1 MWVWGDL
8 NSGPHAVQQAL
19 LTLTEPSSRPLVAG
33 FEIYRC
39 EVSNFVLWFQN
50 CLGYSDPWKFSL
62 YFQALSVP
70 RGNPA
75 VVWKGS
81 CRFYRPAWRRIS
93 RGHELSLDGHRVSI
107 QSPRPPQQG
116 WGVNV
121 FMSVLFLLTIL

>member
-1 MWVWGDL
+1 MVSKLQRASTVHPLFTPNARVKDTGVTLSIYMWVWGDL

-50 CLGYSDPWKFSL
+50 CSGYSDPWKPSL
-62 YFQALSVP
+62 YFQALSIP

-75 VVWKGS
+75 VVW
-81 CRFYRPAWRRIS
+81 
-93 RGHELSLDGHRVSI
+93 
-107 QSPRPPQQG
+107 
-116 WGVNV
+116 
-121 FMSVLFLLTIL
+121 